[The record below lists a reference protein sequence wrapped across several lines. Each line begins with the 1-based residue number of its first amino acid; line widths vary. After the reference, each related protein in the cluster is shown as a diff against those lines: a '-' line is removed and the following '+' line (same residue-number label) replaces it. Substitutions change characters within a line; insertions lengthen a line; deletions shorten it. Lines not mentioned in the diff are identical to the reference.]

1 MKALIL
7 LLSVLS
13 LRAFNLSPFMI
24 EGPSMDPTLQS
35 GEVIMINE
43 AVELDELKRGDIV
56 VFAMDDDPDYF
67 YIKRVIGLPGEKVRI
82 REDGIYVDDEAG
94 NAEKLLE
101 PYLENEAKSA
111 PVSESYRENYEH
123 TYAVPVDKFFV
134 LGDNREHSLDSRYF
148 KNPFI
153 KDSEIKGKYLFNII
167 DL

>member
-1 MKALIL
+1 MKAFIF

-13 LRAFNLSPFMI
+13 LRAFSLSPFMI
-24 EGPSMDPTLQS
+24 EGPSMDPILQS

-43 AVELDELKRGDIV
+43 FVNTDELKRGDIV
-56 VFAMDDDPDYF
+56 VFAMDDEPDYF

-82 REDGIYVDDEAG
+82 REDGIYIDDAG
-94 NAEKLLE
+94 GNPKKLLE
-101 PYLENEAKSA
+101 HYLDEEVKSA
-111 PVSESYRENYEH
+111 PVNESYRENYEH

-148 KNPFI
+148 KSPFI